1 MPIEV
6 YSFDELLRL
15 SEKAIECRVKRNM
28 RKDTAKIKVRTKKYL
43 YTYKVALDELEDA
56 LKKLNCKGLVDV
68 DKLVSKKPKKAKV
81 AEEKP
86 TKEGKEVVTET
97 AQEAEKEQ
105 QKADIEEESENSSSQ
120 T

>member
-15 SEKAIECRVKRNM
+15 SEKAIECRIKRNV
-28 RKDTAKIKVRTKKYL
+28 RKGTAKIKVRTKKYL
-43 YTYKVALDELEDA
+43 YTYKVALDELEDT
-56 LKKLNCKGLVDV
+56 LKKLNCKGLVDI

-86 TKEGKEVVTET
+86 TERGKETVAET

-105 QKADIEEESENSSSQ
+105 QKAEVAEESKNSSS
-120 T
+120 